1 MDKLPPIEKIYEA
14 YSAIADRRI
23 AINED
28 HAVVISSSGSK
39 EYTVSWNG
47 STYASNDN
55 GTYWQ
60 GYPGY
65 PVIAVLMQQKKLPL
79 DLNIASNFAGVNWTE
94 LNTRYKRDYSKAAAT
109 VMDSLQCSGDEK
121 EQIQAEV
128 LRVYESMKLLDIQ
141 VKRGSSNKP
150 KKG

>member
-23 AINED
+23 TMNED
-28 HAVVISSSGSK
+28 HAVVVSSSRGK

-65 PVIAVLMQQKKLPL
+65 PVIAVLMQQEKLPL
-79 DLNIASNFAGVNWTE
+79 DLKIASNFADVNWTE
-94 LNTRYKRDYSKAAAT
+94 LNARYKRDYSKAAAA
-109 VMDSLQCSGDEK
+109 VMDRLQCSSDEK
-121 EQIQAEV
+121 EQIHSEV

-141 VKRGSSNKP
+141 VKRGSSRKP